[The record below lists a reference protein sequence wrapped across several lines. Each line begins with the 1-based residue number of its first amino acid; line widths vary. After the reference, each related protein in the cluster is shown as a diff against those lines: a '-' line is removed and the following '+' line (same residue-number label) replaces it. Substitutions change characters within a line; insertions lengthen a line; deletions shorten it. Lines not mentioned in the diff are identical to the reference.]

1 MSVEEEV
8 MKIQKKLNKMS
19 SGDGTGQEQALELL
33 KALQTMPV
41 NLEVL
46 TKTRI
51 GMTVNAL
58 RKSTSDDEVISLSKT
73 LIKNWKKFLSGH
85 MLKLGRRLN
94 GVVLV
99 QSFRLSPGCNT
110 PNKETGNSSKK
121 PSKEKEDKAKES
133 DVKEKERD
141 RKSQTSFPPAS
152 SNTTD
157 AVRLKC
163 RELLANAIQLDGVYR
178 ESSVSDHAAADTQA
192 GGRVQQLTWIQFE
205 THDLDE
211 VPEGCASPEDLAEEL
226 EEAIFQEFRNT
237 DMRYKNRVRS
247 RVANLKDT
255 KNPGFRMNFLVGAI
269 PATKLAVMTAE
280 EMASDEM
287 KAILSPTLVY
297 KAEMA
302 SDEMKAIRNKFL
314 KEAIDDAQL
323 ATVQGTSTDLLKCG
337 KCKKRNCTYNQIQT
351 RSADE
356 PMTTFVMCNECGNRW
371 KFC

>member
-73 LIKNWKKFLSGH
+73 LIKNWKKFLS
-85 MLKLGRRLN
+85 
-94 GVVLV
+94 
-99 QSFRLSPGCNT
+99 GCNT

-205 THDLDE
+205 THDLD
-211 VPEGCASPEDLAEEL
+211 GD
-226 EEAIFQEFRNT
+226 
-237 DMRYKNRVRS
+237 
-247 RVANLKDT
+247 
-255 KNPGFRMNFLVGAI
+255 
-269 PATKLAVMTAE
+269 
-280 EMASDEM
+280 
-287 KAILSPTLVY
+287 
-297 KAEMA
+297 
-302 SDEMKAIRNKFL
+302 
-314 KEAIDDAQL
+314 
-323 ATVQGTSTDLLKCG
+323 
-337 KCKKRNCTYNQIQT
+337 
-351 RSADE
+351 
-356 PMTTFVMCNECGNRW
+356 
-371 KFC
+371 